1 MTTTIKKY
9 IALVAAVFLT
19 SLGIGITIKA
29 SIGLAAFDAFNQSIT
44 NTTGIRVGTVVM
56 MVQTFFVLVQLLV
69 LRKDATWNILLQIP
83 LVVLLG
89 QFINLSVDNIFGG
102 LVLENYAL
110 RLILLLSA
118 QVLISFAISTLLV
131 IDLVAMPIEN
141 LSAILTEKLP
151 FRFGQIRQT
160 IDILL
165 IISALAISLIS
176 ATDLTIREGT
186 LISALIFGP
195 LMDFHMAWL
204 KPLLLKWQLAD

>member
-9 IALVAAVFLT
+9 ITLVGAVFLT
-19 SLGIGITIKA
+19 SMGIGIAIKA
-29 SIGLAAFDAFNQSIT
+29 SVGLAAFDAFNQSIT

-56 MVQTFFVLVQLLV
+56 LVQTFFVLVQLLV
-69 LRKDATWNILLQIP
+69 LRKEATWHIFLQIP

-89 QFINLSVDNIFGG
+89 QFINLFVDQIFGG

-110 RLILLLSA
+110 RMLLLILA
-118 QVLISFAISTLLV
+118 QVIISFAISTLLV

-141 LSAILTEKLP
+141 LSAILSEKLP

-165 IISALAISLIS
+165 IIFALAISLIS
-176 ATDLTIREGT
+176 STDLTIREGT
-186 LISALIFGP
+186 LVSALIFGP

-204 KPLLLKWQLAD
+204 KPLLQKWQLAD

>member
-1 MTTTIKKY
+1 MITTIKKY

-19 SLGIGITIKA
+19 SMGIGITIKA

-56 MVQTFFVLVQLLV
+56 LVQTFFVLVQLFV
-69 LRKDATWNILLQIP
+69 LRKDATWNIFLQIP

-89 QFINLSVDNIFGG
+89 QFINLFVDDIFGG

-110 RLILLLSA
+110 RILLLILA
-118 QVLISFAISTLLV
+118 QVLISFSISTLLV

-141 LSAILTEKLP
+141 LSAILSEKLP

-176 ATDLTIREGT
+176 STDLTIREGT
-186 LISALIFGP
+186 VISALIFGP

-204 KPLLLKWQLAD
+204 KPLLQNWQLAD